1 MLSLDMLLLA
11 TLLLL
16 DMPLLPSELL
26 MLPSGNLLP
35 EVTTNQCCHL
45 RSKHLAVQPKATAYL
60 FNVQN
65 VSVQKAHFLEFL
77 WFSHADPSNFDPG
90 ETRKTRLF
98 GDAQF

>member
-1 MLSLDMLLLA
+1 MLLLDMLLLA

-26 MLPSGNLLP
+26 MLPSGNHH
-35 EVTTNQCCHL
+35 QWCHL